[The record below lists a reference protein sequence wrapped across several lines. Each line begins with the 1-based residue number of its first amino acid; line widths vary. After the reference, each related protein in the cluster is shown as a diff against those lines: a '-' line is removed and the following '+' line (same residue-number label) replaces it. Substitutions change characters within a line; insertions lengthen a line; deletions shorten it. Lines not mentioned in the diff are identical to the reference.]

1 MPDLLKV
8 LLLDDNP
15 DDRILII
22 RELRKLFILDVEE
35 IINSLEFEKALSR
48 LDFDIV
54 ITDYQ
59 LRWTNGIEVL
69 IKIKTIKPLLPV
81 IMFTGTGSEEIA
93 VLAMKIGLDDYILKL
108 PDHYV
113 RLAMSVNSA
122 ILRMQ
127 DEMRRVQ
134 AEIAL
139 AKSEENYRT
148 LVENIGIGFTRID
161 KDFRIIMVNEA
172 QARMFLR
179 DPKDFIGMKCSEL
192 YDTQSLSCPCL
203 GETSLKQSNAPRESL
218 TYGIRS
224 DKSVFEVMVRTFP
237 TYDDQ
242 GNFSGF
248 IEIAE
253 DISARLRSER
263 IQEVSY
269 NIANAALQTDNLQN
283 LLEVIVGELKR
294 IIDTTGL
301 SVVLFNPDSDKFE
314 VIYSSFNTRSS
325 VETLNKNSL
334 IAKLI
339 VKEAAFLV
347 SRPEI
352 DALLL
357 SGEIQEVSPDLKSCM
372 GIPLKKQRQVIGAI
386 VLENFENEKAFT
398 DSDLSILQFVS
409 NQIAITIDNKRGADS
424 LKESELKFR
433 SLVEQST
440 DGIIIMDR
448 DGFITEWNPAMAGI
462 SLLPGSEA
470 IGRPIWELQYELEDV
485 ACKDDRFLVYL
496 KNSFERLCTS
506 LARNTSTH
514 YEGRMKTKS
523 GELKVLQFSLF
534 PTKFNGLFH
543 IGAFVRDITVER
555 NAAKEISK
563 AKEKAE
569 ESSRLKTAFLT
580 NISHEVRTPLN
591 AIVGFAALLSES
603 GHSDQERTRFG
614 DQIFENSINLL
625 NQFNNIIDISKIES
639 GSFSLNSTTFGLNE
653 FIDNLVQQAKIRILK
668 AGVDFRQI
676 KPSQSAQIIIYTDQ
690 EKLKQVLNQLLINA
704 FKFTDRGYV
713 EIGFERSGQNAVSIF
728 VKDTGPGIAEDKIDS
743 IFELFRQGNDNIDRK
758 YMGMGVGLN
767 IVKKIV
773 TLLNGEVRYEANH
786 PQGSIFTIVI
796 PVSEN
801 RKVKEME
808 NIQIENIASTT
819 DKWIGKTILIVE
831 DVESNYQ
838 FLAATLRRSGA
849 NLIWVKQGEEAIDL
863 VENGQKIDLVLMDV
877 QLAGIDGYE
886 VTRQIKNMRSNLPV
900 IAQTAFAMVGEKLKS
915 QEAGCDDY
923 LAKPIRPSLLIQTIS
938 KYL

>member
-8 LLLDDNP
+8 LLIDDNP

-22 RELRKLFILDVEE
+22 RELRKLFIIDVEE
-35 IINSLEFEKALSR
+35 IINSSEFENALSR

-127 DEMRRVQ
+127 DEMRRAQ

-139 AKSEENYRT
+139 TKSEENYRT

-172 QARMFLR
+172 QGRMFLR
-179 DPKDFIGMKCSEL
+179 DPKDFIGMKCCEL
-192 YDTQSLSCPCL
+192 YDTQLLSCPCFTDL
-203 GETSLKQSNAPRESL
+203 SLKQHIAPRENL
-218 TYGIRS
+218 TFGIRS
-224 DKSVFEVMVRTFP
+224 DKSVFEVQVRTFP
-237 TYDDQ
+237 TFDDQ
-242 GNFSGF
+242 GSISGF

-263 IQEVSY
+263 IQEVAY
-269 NIANAALQTDNLQN
+269 NIANAVMHTDNLQN
-283 LLEVIVGELKR
+283 LLEVIVEELKR
-294 IIDTTGL
+294 IIDTAGL
-301 SVVLFNPDSDKFE
+301 SVVLFYPDSDELE
-314 VIYSSFNTRSS
+314 VIYSSFNTRKS
-325 VETLNKNSL
+325 VEALNKKSL
-334 IAKLI
+334 IAQLI
-339 VKEAAFLV
+339 GKEVAILVKR
-347 SRPEI
+347 SEI
-352 DALLL
+352 DALLS
-357 SGEIQEVSPDLKSCM
+357 SGEIDAVNQDLKAWM
-372 GIPLKKQRQVIGAI
+372 GIPLKKQRQIIGAI

-398 DSDLSILQFVS
+398 DSDLNILQFVS
-409 NQIAITIDNKRGADS
+409 NQIAIAIDNKRGADN

-440 DGIIIMDR
+440 DGIIIIDR
-448 DGFITEWNPAMAGI
+448 DGFIREWNPAMAGI
-462 SLLPGSEA
+462 SLLSGSEV
-470 IGRPIWELQYELEDV
+470 IGRPIWDLHYELKVVNHNNE
-485 ACKDDRFLVYL
+485 RYL
-496 KNSFERLCTS
+496 LYLQNSFKRIMASFINTTS
-506 LARNTSTH
+506 IQN
-514 YEGRMKTKS
+514 EGRIKTKK
-523 GELKVLQFSLF
+523 GEVKVLQFSLF
-534 PTKFNGLFH
+534 PAKFNGIVH
-543 IGAFVRDITVER
+543 IGAFVRDVTIER
-555 NAAKEISK
+555 NAAEEISK

-591 AIVGFAALLSES
+591 AIVGFAALLSEP
-603 GHSDQERTRFG
+603 GHTDQERTRFS
-614 DQIFENSINLL
+614 DQIFESSVNLL

-639 GSFSLNSTTFGLNE
+639 GSLSLNCTTFGLND
-653 FIDNLVQQAKIRILK
+653 FIDNLVQQAKIRIVK
-668 AGVDFRQI
+668 AGVEFRQ
-676 KPSQSAQIIIYTDQ
+676 KKTSQSAQITLYTDQ
-690 EKLKQVLNQLLINA
+690 EQLKQVLNQLLINA

-713 EIGFERSGQNAVSIF
+713 EIGFEQSGQNSVSIF
-728 VKDTGPGIAEDKIDS
+728 VKDTGPGIAEDKIDL
-743 IFELFRQGNDNIDRK
+743 IFELFRQGNNSIDRK

-773 TLLNGEVRYEANH
+773 TLLNGEVKYKANQ

-808 NIQIENIASTT
+808 NIQIENLASTT

-886 VTRQIKNMRSNLPV
+886 VTRQIKNMNADIPV

-923 LAKPIRPSLLIQTIS
+923 LAKPIRPSLLLQTIS